1 MKTLIIL
8 LGAIIVLTN
17 APAYAA
23 EPGTCSE
30 AYRVCVKPD
39 FGHCDAG
46 CTSTCRLRLEGCLK
60 TGSFAT
66 PRALLKGLKRN

>member
-1 MKTLIIL
+1 MKALIFLFGVLVL
-8 LGAIIVLTN
+8 LVSTHSR
-17 APAYAA
+17 AA
-23 EPGTCSE
+23 EPQTCSE
-30 AYRVCVKPD
+30 AYRACVKPD

-46 CTSTCRLRLEGCLK
+46 CASTCRLRLEGCIK